1 MRGKYLIVPVMS
13 KNLLT
18 VWSKGNEF
26 IRQLFVVFFLLTSF
40 QTIQRQGTSWTC
52 THLPVLLFC

>member
-1 MRGKYLIVPVMS
+1 MRGKHLVVHMMS
-13 KNLLT
+13 KKLVT
-18 VWSKGNEF
+18 VCSKGNEF

-40 QTIQRQGTSWTC
+40 QTIQKRGTSWTC